1 MLVGAPW
8 LTDCTYTTPCSCL
21 TEGATQDPGDC
32 FFYTLKGG
40 EEPPVQVE
48 GPDVIWLAGLRPA

>member
-1 MLVGAPW
+1 
-8 LTDCTYTTPCSCL
+8 L